1 MTACFGSLMSV
12 PVRDRQGSMS
22 GVVINPAVDY
32 GLLLNRHELARYD
45 GRSDELPVFIGYRG
59 RVYDATGHK
68 LFCGSDSWRSY
79 AGRDCTADLRAYP
92 RRAARL
98 VSLPCVGALE
108 D

>member
-12 PVRDRQGSMS
+12 PVKDPRESMS
-22 GVVINPAVDY
+22 GVVINPVLDY

-45 GRSDELPVFIGYRG
+45 GRSDELPVFIGYQG
-59 RVYDATGHK
+59 RVYDATDHK
-68 LFCGSDSWRSY
+68 PSHGSNGWRSY
-79 AGRDCTADLRAYP
+79 AGRDCTADLRAHP

-98 VSLPCVGALE
+98 ISLPCVGALE